1 MTPITINRRHF
12 LTMLGGAAAA
22 SFINSEL
29 THASSDFIADIELK
43 LTAHTTTKKILPG
56 KPTDVF
62 SYKGTVIK
70 GDPAS
75 LQAIPGAYLGP
86 VLRLH
91 KGQRVRIVFEN
102 DIGFPSIIHWHGM
115 HMPPEMD
122 GHPRYAVNSGQTFIY
137 EFIVSNRAGTY
148 WFHPHPHEQTAEQ
161 VIMGL
166 AGLLII
172 TDDEEQTLKLPKDSC
187 DLPIVIQDRSFDQ
200 DNQWKY
206 IGSGMLGMM
215 QRMTGFM
222 GDQILINGTNNA
234 TLEVDTRAYRLRL
247 LNGSNSRIYRLA
259 WSDGN
264 PLTVIATDGGLL
276 NKPER
281 KESILLAPGERVDL
295 WVDFSHHKLGTE
307 LSLVHLP
314 IENSTTQNGMMRRM
328 MSNTLLAV
336 DESFS
341 VVNIKVKNRENAK
354 DKLPEKLSDF
364 SFYDRKNVV
373 KHRIFKLTMEHMKP
387 GINYRS
393 FDMLE
398 VAKDEIV
405 KFNSL
410 EIWEFQ
416 NDASNGMAAMPH
428 PIHIHGL
435 QFQILER
442 TVAH

>member
-22 SFINSEL
+22 SFIQPEL
-29 THASSDFIADIELK
+29 TQANSDFVADIEIK
-43 LTAHTTTKKILPG
+43 LSAHTTTAKILPG

-70 GDPAS
+70 GAPAS
-75 LQAIPGAYLGP
+75 LQTIPGSYLGP

-172 TDDEEQTLKLPKDSC
+172 TDDEEQRLKLPKDSC

-200 DNQWKY
+200 NNQWKY
-206 IGSGMLGMM
+206 IDSGMQGMM

-222 GDQILINGTNNA
+222 GDQILINGINNA
-234 TLEVDTRAYRLRL
+234 IQEVDTRAYRLRL

-281 KESILLAPGERVDL
+281 KESILLAPGERIDL

-307 LSLVHLP
+307 LSLVHQP

-328 MSNTLLAV
+328 MGNTLLAV

-341 VVNIKVKNRENAK
+341 VVNIKVKNRTKEK

-364 SFYDRKNVV
+364 SFYERK
-373 KHRIFKLTMEHMKP
+373 MW
-387 GINYRS
+387 S
-393 FDMLE
+393 S
-398 VAKDEIV
+398 IV
-405 KFNSL
+405 S
-410 EIWEFQ
+410 
-416 NDASNGMAAMPH
+416 SS
-428 PIHIHGL
+428 
-435 QFQILER
+435 
-442 TVAH
+442 